1 MTKQDKVQDVKKLA
15 DEIISMA
22 NYIIL
27 IGEEIEIVNR
37 PPLEILNEAILY
49 YIDKQNSRAILDEE
63 INY

>member
-15 DEIISMA
+15 DEIVSMA

-27 IGEEIEIVNR
+27 IGEETEVVKR
-37 PPLEILNEAILY
+37 QPLEIINEAILY
-49 YIDKQNSRAILDEE
+49 YIDKQNSRASIDEE